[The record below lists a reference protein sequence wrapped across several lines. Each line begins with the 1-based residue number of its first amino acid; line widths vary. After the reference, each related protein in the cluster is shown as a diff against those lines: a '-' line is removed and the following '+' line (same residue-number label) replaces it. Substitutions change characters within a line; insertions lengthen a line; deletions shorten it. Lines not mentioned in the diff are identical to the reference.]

1 MQHHLSTEHRATVV
15 PTLGG
20 EAHDTTARLC
30 SELGEAIANL
40 LAGGDTA
47 SGIHQLT
54 ASEAWFYD
62 DVADVLTALPGRNVA
77 YTPIEQPEFAARMRE
92 RGLPER
98 MIQFS
103 MNFHSEVRNDL
114 LDEVSPEMEQL
125 LGRRPASLK
134 DGLKVLF
141 NL

>member
-1 MQHHLSTEHRATVV
+1 MYL
-15 PTLGG
+15 PTGAGKVAFAL
-20 EAHDTTARLC
+20 R

-40 LAGGDTA
+40 LADEDTA
-47 SGIHQLT
+47 SGIHQFT
-54 ASEAWFYD
+54 AGEAWSYY
-62 DVADVLTALPGRNVA
+62 DVADVLTELSGGKVA
-77 YTPIEQPEFAARMRE
+77 YTPIEKPEFAARMRE

-103 MNFHSEVRNDL
+103 MNFHSEVLHDL
-114 LDEVSPEMEQL
+114 LDAVSPEMEHL

-134 DGLKVLF
+134 NGLKVLF